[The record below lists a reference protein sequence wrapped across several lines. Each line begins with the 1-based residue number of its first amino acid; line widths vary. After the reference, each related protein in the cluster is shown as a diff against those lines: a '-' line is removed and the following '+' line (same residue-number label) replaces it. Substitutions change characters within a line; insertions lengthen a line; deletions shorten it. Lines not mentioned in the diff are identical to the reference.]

1 MAASSRLQCQRG
13 FSLIE
18 ALVALLVLS
27 VGLLG
32 LAALQ
37 LSALKGAHSAYQRTL
52 ASIAARDAQERLW
65 MAAAEGPL
73 QAAAVASAWRRQWSA
88 DADAPDLAALPGAG
102 DSRITCSAG
111 QCTIAVVWSEGR
123 FREPEGVTTFDH
135 AVDLPPEA
143 VK

>member
-1 MAASSRLQCQRG
+1 METSLPLHLQRG

-52 ASIAARDAQERLW
+52 ASIAARDAEERLW
-65 MAAAEGPL
+65 MAAAAGPL
-73 QAAAVASAWRRQWSA
+73 QAGAVGSAWRRQWSA

-102 DSRITCSAG
+102 DSRITCSTG
-111 QCTIAVVWSEGR
+111 QCAITVAWSEGR
-123 FREPEGVTTFDH
+123 FREPEEGTTFDYV
-135 AVDLPPEA
+135 VDLPPE
-143 VK
+143 VMK